1 MMEERMEKLIQH
13 FKDENNT
20 IEDIRAVRTP
30 LRICPI
36 GAHSDHQGGRVTGM
50 TLNASVDMVYTP
62 SEDGYLRLRSLD
74 FPDKEY
80 FHVSHESD
88 YVPGFW
94 GNYIRGAVLALQQD
108 YVLKKGLT
116 GIVSGKLPIGGL
128 SSSAAV
134 TTAYLMALCDVNDIE
149 VSKMD
154 LIRYSHWVE
163 TEFIGLKNGILDQ
176 SANIL
181 SMDNHLMVMDCK
193 TNEYELI
200 KKGLNMPEFE
210 VIVVYSGIS
219 KQLISTDFNNR
230 TDELRVAGW
239 LLQEL
244 GDMEI
249 TPSLEKVQLRDI
261 PVEVF
266 EKYKDEL
273 PERFRKRAAHFY
285 TEQARVKQGAEAWKN
300 GDIEAFGQLMFES
313 GESSFYQYES
323 GIPEMK
329 VIYDLLRESEGV
341 YGARPS
347 GAGYR
352 GAVIGLIDP
361 AFKEEIKEKID
372 TEYPHKY
379 PEYKDLYEVNFCQ
392 TADGAG
398 LVTNLEEVK

>member
-1 MMEERMEKLIQH
+1 MEKLVQL
-13 FKDENNT
+13 FKEKYKN
-20 IEDIRAVRTP
+20 EDIRAVRSP

-36 GAHSDHQGGRVTGM
+36 GAHSDHQLGCVTGM
-50 TLNASVDMVYTP
+50 TIDASVNMVYSPT
-62 SEDGYLRLRSLD
+62 EDGYIRVQSLD

-80 FHVSHESD
+80 FHIDHDSE
-88 YVPGFW
+88 YLPGFW

-108 YVLKKGLT
+108 FVLKRGLNA
-116 GIVSGKLPIGGL
+116 IVSGKLPIGGL

-149 VSKMD
+149 VSKLD
-154 LIRYSHWVE
+154 FIKYSHWVE
-163 TEFIGLKNGILDQ
+163 TQFIGLKNGILDQ

-193 TNEYELI
+193 TNDYELVE
-200 KKGLNMPEFE
+200 KGTKMPEFE

-244 GDMEI
+244 SGIDF
-249 TPSLEKVQLRDI
+249 TPSLEKVHLRDI
-261 PVEVF
+261 PVEVYMQ
-266 EKYKDEL
+266 YKDEL
-273 PERFRKRAAHFY
+273 PERFRKRATHFY
-285 TEQARVKQGAEAWKN
+285 TEQARVKQGAKAWAAGNLK
-300 GDIEAFGQLMFES
+300 AFGQMMFES

-329 VIYDLLRESEGV
+329 DIYDLLHECEGV

-352 GAVIGLIDP
+352 GAVIGLVDP
-361 AFKEEIKEKID
+361 AYKEQIKAKID
-372 TEYPHKY
+372 QEYPQRHPKY
-379 PEYKDLYEVNFCQ
+379 KNAYEVNFCK

-398 LVTNLEEVK
+398 LVKDLEAVK